1 MRVALF
7 VLLATV
13 VVFPMTCGTGAL
25 GPQIGLDS
33 KSSGSLI
40 TNSDARQVQDKMAD
54 ALHRLNTWKED
65 QANKTAQAR
74 KTGELQPD
82 PDDDA
87 GAASVMPGADSNSN
101 VPDVNNNSINESA
114 YRSSNNSSNNS
125 TNNSSVNNPSLNVS
139 SLDNSVSNPSATL
152 SGNASAGQQGVASDS
167 KASFNGYYGITASR
181 HEMGKSDI
189 KSSMQLNG
197 AFEVDKSVKFQD
209 RGF

>member
-13 VVFPMTCGTGAL
+13 VVFPMACGTGAFDPL
-25 GPQIGLDS
+25 VGLDS
-33 KSSGSLI
+33 KISGSLM

-65 QANKTAQAR
+65 QANKSAQAG
-74 KTGELQPD
+74 KTVELQPD
-82 PDDDA
+82 PAADA
-87 GAASVMPGADSNSN
+87 GAASIMPSADSNSS
-101 VPDVNNNSINESA
+101 VPYVNNNSINE
-114 YRSSNNSSNNS
+114 
-125 TNNSSVNNPSLNVS
+125 S
-139 SLDNSVSNPSATL
+139 SLDNSVSNPTATS
-152 SGNASAGQQGVASDS
+152 SGNITAGQQGVASDS
-167 KASFNGYYGITASR
+167 RASFNGYYGITASR

-189 KSSMQLNG
+189 RSSMQLNG

>member
-1 MRVALF
+1 MRVALI

-13 VVFPMTCGTGAL
+13 VVFQMVCGTGAFD
-25 GPQIGLDS
+25 PQGGLDS
-33 KSSGSLI
+33 KISGSLI
-40 TNSDARQVQDKMAD
+40 TNSDAKQVQDKMAD

-65 QANKTAQAR
+65 QANKTAQAK

-82 PDDDA
+82 PATDA
-87 GAASVMPGADSNSN
+87 RAASIMPSADSNSN
-101 VPDVNNNSINESA
+101 GPDVNNNSINESA
-114 YRSSNNSSNNS
+114 YRSSNNSSNN
-125 TNNSSVNNPSLNVS
+125 NSFLNDS
-139 SLDNSVSNPSATL
+139 SLDNSASSPPATS
-152 SGNASAGQQGVASDS
+152 SGNISAGQQGVASDS

-189 KSSMQLNG
+189 RSSMQLNG

>member
-7 VLLATV
+7 ALLAAV
-13 VVFPMTCGTGAL
+13 IVFQMACSKGISDPL
-25 GPQIGLDS
+25 SGLDS
-33 KSSGSLI
+33 KISGSLI
-40 TNSDARQVQDKMAD
+40 TSSDARQVQDKMAD

-74 KTGELQPD
+74 KTGQLQPD
-82 PDDDA
+82 STA
-87 GAASVMPGADSNSN
+87 GARAASIMPSADSNSG
-101 VPDVNNNSINESA
+101 VSDANNSSINQSA
-114 YRSSNNSSNNS
+114 CKSCNDSSNNSSVD
-125 TNNSSVNNPSLNVS
+125 NSSLNDS
-139 SLDNSVSNPSATL
+139 SLDNSVSNHPATS
-152 SGNASAGQQGVASDS
+152 SGNITAGQQGVASDS
-167 KASFNGYYGITASR
+167 RASFNGYYGITASR

>member
-13 VVFPMTCGTGAL
+13 VVFQMACGTGAFAPL
-25 GPQIGLDS
+25 SGFDS
-33 KSSGSLI
+33 GSSGSLA

-54 ALHRLNTWKED
+54 ALHRLNTWKDD

-82 PDDDA
+82 PAADA
-87 GAASVMPGADSNSN
+87 RTSALMPSADSNSSA
-101 VPDVNNNSINESA
+101 PDVNNSINESA
-114 YRSSNNSSNNS
+114 SKSANSSS
-125 TNNSSVNNPSLNVS
+125 NNSSVNNPSLNDS
-139 SLDNSVSNPSATL
+139 FLDNSVSNPSATL
-152 SGNASAGQQGVASDS
+152 SGNLSAGQQGVASDS
-167 KASFNGYYGITASR
+167 KAGFNGYYGITASR

-189 KSSMQLNG
+189 RSSMQLNG
-197 AFEVDKSVKFQD
+197 AFDVDKSVKFQD